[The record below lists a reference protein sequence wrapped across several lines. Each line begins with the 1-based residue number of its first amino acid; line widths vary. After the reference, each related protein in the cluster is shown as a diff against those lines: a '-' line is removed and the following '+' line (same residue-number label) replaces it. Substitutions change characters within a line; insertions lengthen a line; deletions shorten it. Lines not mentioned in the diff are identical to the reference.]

1 MDEGGEEQRAD
12 AQRANRPGRSV
23 IEDGDTAILIATQ
36 VDVTLE
42 ALTRGHRAGAQ
53 NLPTFPKDGGNIVI
67 PG

>member
-1 MDEGGEEQRAD
+1 MDEGREEQRAD

-23 IEDGDTAILIATQ
+23 IEDGDTPILIATQ

-42 ALTRGHRAGAQ
+42 ALTRGHRLGRRSSD
-53 NLPTFPKDGGNIVI
+53 FPKDGGNIVI